1 MNLPCP
7 VPTLPAFAPCCCL
20 SCTGQPTALQR
31 TATAILDTGGKAWA
45 SARSRILE
53 IDSREL
59 FEEVERQELGRHRAR
74 TTLVVA
80 LRDRRMTLPQM
91 QPGRGAMEALV
102 QAASTKLPGEVR
114 LVPRQLRITDHIAV
128 EPALRDRLTA
138 DDEAKPPLN
147 LADGPGPLP
156 YSRPGQRLDVLWHTD
171 GRNEPTHRFL
181 IPDGD
186 GGWTCEEEQMHF
198 PAGWEVSEGERGM
211 AWIDW
216 TLHKSLDEL
225 GAQEADA
232 DVEQF
237 LRDDLRIARS
247 QLRLSQERE
256 QRLDGGLRAIRDAAR
271 IPDGDPTVESIRGI
285 ASARDR
291 LADLLESVETV
302 TGVPWL
308 EMDGT
313 IRAKADWFDALLD
326 AWAGFGP
333 DNATTVADVAAA
345 LRTIRLLCR
354 EQG

>member
-91 QPGRGAMEALV
+91 QP
-102 QAASTKLPGEVR
+102 
-114 LVPRQLRITDHIAV
+114 
-128 EPALRDRLTA
+128 
-138 DDEAKPPLN
+138 
-147 LADGPGPLP
+147 
-156 YSRPGQRLDVLWHTD
+156 
-171 GRNEPTHRFL
+171 
-181 IPDGD
+181 
-186 GGWTCEEEQMHF
+186 
-198 PAGWEVSEGERGM
+198 
-211 AWIDW
+211 
-216 TLHKSLDEL
+216 
-225 GAQEADA
+225 
-232 DVEQF
+232 
-237 LRDDLRIARS
+237 
-247 QLRLSQERE
+247 
-256 QRLDGGLRAIRDAAR
+256 
-271 IPDGDPTVESIRGI
+271 DGDPTVESIRGI